1 MYRSCLLSISM
12 ALSPILLW
20 GTDLVVDPSLSV
32 GNGTTLFAD
41 ITSAVNASVDGD
53 RILITPGVYQEAAF
67 TISNSLT
74 LMPTDD
80 VSDVTINCNITVNT
94 ANHRVINFVH
104 INLGQY
110 HLTVNGNSS
119 SFDLTLLES
128 QVSDLTING
137 SSSQGYG
144 ITLLNT
150 DLSNLTVN
158 VPGNMNNRC
167 ELHIIDCSI
176 SSTLSVDQ
184 DGWDLGLIRSS
195 AGSTVT
201 YRFGDVVMSTMP
213 RLILNDEAGG
223 NSLENRHAII
233 QNNISV
239 YLEIRND
246 NCPVRIAN
254 NSLKNLYLFMWN
266 HTADKI
272 DIINNEF
279 ASSTHIHM
287 PWNPPAWNI
296 RFNNNIF
303 ASDPTFIR
311 WATEYNYWNNTNF
324 NWCDTNDDW
333 DCGTITVAGNQNWN
347 GVLPFI
353 GTRDMYDC
361 DGQNCHHDHAT
372 DIGSNINFWST
383 GEAAFPNPSIEGFFE
398 WSYNSHELPQ
408 PNVSSGNPIV
418 YTEVG
423 NGGASVDGGSPEHD
437 YYDLDLT
444 VNDRGRDGGPWGTAN
459 FPANASGK
467 AFIFDLDI
475 PADLYP
481 GSQVDIKAKAYQ
493 RY

>member
-1 MYRSCLLSISM
+1 M

-74 LMPTDD
+74 LLPTDGE
-80 VSDVTINCNITVNT
+80 SAVTINSNITVDV
-94 ANHRVINFVH
+94 ANDRLVRFVH

-110 HLTVNGNSS
+110 S
-119 SFDLTLLES
+119 
-128 QVSDLTING
+128 LTING
-137 SSSQGYG
+137 TASRFG
-144 ITLLNT
+144 ITLLNSQFT
-150 DLSNLTVN
+150 N
-158 VPGNMNNRC
+158 VTANSQGNTSPGNRC
-167 ELHIIDCSI
+167 EFHIIDSQI
-176 SSTLSVDQ
+176 DNDLTLDQ
-184 DGWDLGLIRSS
+184 DGWDLGLIRSTV
-195 AGSTVT
+195 GSTAT

-233 QNNISV
+233 QNEISD

-279 ASSTHIHM
+279 AASTHIHM
-287 PWNPPAWNI
+287 PWNPPGWNI

-303 ASDPTFIR
+303 ASAPTFIR
-311 WATEYNYWNNTNF
+311 WATAYSSSYSFTNNMY
-324 NWCDTNDDW
+324 CDNSNG
-333 DCGTITVAGNQNWN
+333 CGGSVSDFSGNQLWD
-347 GVLPFI
+347 GLLPYF
-353 GTRDMYDC
+353 GTATMYDC
-361 DGQNCHHDHAT
+361 SSNNDYCGGIDL
-372 DIGSNINFWST
+372 GGNINFWST
-383 GEAAFPNPSIEGFFE
+383 GEAAFPNPAIAGFFE

-408 PNVSSGNPIV
+408 PAVESSHPIV

>member
-1 MYRSCLLSISM
+1 
-12 ALSPILLW
+12 
-20 GTDLVVDPSLSV
+20 
-32 GNGTTLFAD
+32 
-41 ITSAVNASVDGD
+41 
-53 RILITPGVYQEAAF
+53 
-67 TISNSLT
+67 
-74 LMPTDD
+74 
-80 VSDVTINCNITVNT
+80 
-94 ANHRVINFVH
+94 
-104 INLGQY
+104 
-110 HLTVNGNSS
+110 
-119 SFDLTLLES
+119 
-128 QVSDLTING
+128 
-137 SSSQGYG
+137 
-144 ITLLNT
+144 
-150 DLSNLTVN
+150 
-158 VPGNMNNRC
+158 MNNRC
-167 ELHIIDCSI
+167 ELHIIDCSV

-195 AGSTVT
+195 VGSTVT
-201 YRFGDVVMSTMP
+201 YRFGDVVMSTMN
-213 RLILNDEAGG
+213 RLILNDETGG
-223 NSLENRHAII
+223 NSLENRHSII
-233 QNNISV
+233 QNNISD

-303 ASDPTFIR
+303 ASAPTFIR
-311 WATEYNYWNNTNF
+311 WATEYNNWDNDNF
-324 NWCDTNDDW
+324 NWCDTDDNSG
-333 DCGTITVAGNQNWN
+333 CGTNTVAGNQNWN

-361 DGQNCHHDHAT
+361 CHSDCNYWSGCG
-372 DIGSNINFWST
+372 DLGSNINFWST
-383 GEAAFPNPSIEGFFE
+383 GEAAFPNPSIAGFFE

-418 YTEVG
+418 FTEVG

-444 VNDRGRDGGPWGTAN
+444 VSDRGRDGGPWGTAN

>member
-1 MYRSCLLSISM
+1 MYFSKNLTMYRVYLLSISL
-12 ALSPILLW
+12 ALSPVFLW
-20 GTDLVVDPSLSV
+20 GSDLVVDPSLSV
-32 GNGTTLFAD
+32 GNGTDLFAS

-74 LMPTDD
+74 LMPTNE

-94 ANHRVINFVH
+94 ANNRVVNFVH

-110 HLTVNGNSS
+110 HLTIEGSSS

-128 QVSDLTING
+128 QVSNLTFNG
-137 SSSQGYG
+137 SSSHSYG

-150 DLSNLTVN
+150 NLSTLTIN
-158 VPGNMNNRC
+158 VPGDMNNRC
-167 ELHIIDCSI
+167 ELHIIDCTI
-176 SSTLSVDQ
+176 SGSLSVDR

-195 AGSTVT
+195 VGSTVT
-201 YRFGDVVMSTMP
+201 YRFGDVVMSTMS

-233 QNNISV
+233 QNNISD

-279 ASSTHIHM
+279 VGSPRILL
-287 PWNPPAWNI
+287 PWNPPAWNF

-303 ASDPTFIR
+303 ASTPQFFGFSTGGMYCDN
-311 WATEYNYWNNTNF
+311 YNGCGGSTTYYNGPNGIFNVWNGNLPP
-324 NWCDTNDDW
+324 
-333 DCGTITVAGNQNWN
+333 GTI
-347 GVLPFI
+347 
-353 GTRDMYDC
+353 YDC
-361 DGQNCHHDHAT
+361 SSNNDYCNGDDNT
-372 DIGSNINFWST
+372 DFFWSS
-383 GEAAFPNPSIEGFFE
+383 GYAAFPNPAIAGFFE
-398 WSYNSHELPQ
+398 WSYNSHTLPQ
-408 PNVSSGNPIV
+408 PNVSSSSPIV
-418 YTEVG
+418 FTEVG
-423 NGGASVDGGSPEHD
+423 NGGSVVNGGSPQHE

-444 VNDRGRDGGPWGTAN
+444 INDRGRIGGPWGTAN
-459 FPANASGK
+459 FPANATGK
-467 AFIFDLDI
+467 AFVFDLDI

>member
-1 MYRSCLLSISM
+1 MKIIAMYRSYLLSISM

-74 LMPTDD
+74 LLPTDGE
-80 VSDVTINCNITVNT
+80 STVTINSNITVDV
-94 ANHRVINFVH
+94 ANDRLVRFVH

-110 HLTVNGNSS
+110 S
-119 SFDLTLLES
+119 
-128 QVSDLTING
+128 LTING
-137 SSSQGYG
+137 STSRFG
-144 ITLLNT
+144 ITLLNSQFT
-150 DLSNLTVN
+150 N
-158 VPGNMNNRC
+158 VTANSQGNTSQGNRC
-167 ELHIIDCSI
+167 EFHIIDSQI
-176 SSTLSVDQ
+176 DNDLTLDQ
-184 DGWDLGLIRSS
+184 DGWDLGLIRSTV
-195 AGSTVT
+195 GSTAT
-201 YRFGDVVMSTMP
+201 YRYGDVVMSTMP

-233 QNNISV
+233 QNEISD

-266 HTADKI
+266 HTADKN
-272 DIINNEF
+272 DIVNNEF
-279 ASSTHIHM
+279 ASSTHIYM
-287 PWNPPAWNI
+287 PWNPPGWNI

-303 ASDPTFIR
+303 DSTPSFSFSPIPSGMYCDNNNGCGGGT
-311 WATEYNYWNNTNF
+311 TYYNF
-324 NWCDTNDDW
+324 D
-333 DCGTITVAGNQNWN
+333 WN
-347 GVLPFI
+347 GSIPPF
-353 GTRDMYDC
+353 GTNYYDC
-361 DGQNCHHDHAT
+361 S
-372 DIGSNINFWST
+372 SNNDYCNGYDFSSFWPT

-408 PNVSSGNPIV
+408 PTVGSGDPIV

-423 NGGASVDGGSPEHD
+423 NGGESVDGGSPEHD